1 MNMKPTL
8 WASAFAA
15 VGASLC
21 CVAPLVLVSL
31 GLGGAWLS
39 TLTQLEPYRPIFVVL
54 TLGLLAFSWR
64 KLYRQPAVCEPD
76 KACADRAVQRRQ
88 RLIFWSVATLLLLL
102 LTFPWYAS
110 LFY

>member
-8 WASAFAA
+8 WAGALAA

-39 TLTQLEPYRPIFVVL
+39 TLTGLEPYRPIFIVL
-54 TLGLLAFSWR
+54 TLGLLALAWN
-64 KLYRQPAVCEPD
+64 KLYRQPAVCEPGR
-76 KACADRAVQRRQ
+76 ACADGAVQRRQ
-88 RLIFWSVATLLLLL
+88 RLIFWSVAALLLLML
-102 LTFPWYAS
+102 AFPLYAS

>member
-8 WASAFAA
+8 WASVFAA

-39 TLTQLEPYRPIFVVL
+39 TLTQLEPYRPIFIVL
-54 TLGLLAFSWR
+54 TLGLLTLAGL
-64 KLYRQPAVCEPD
+64 KLVRQSAVCAPG
-76 KACADRAVQRRQ
+76 KACADRVVRRRQ
-88 RLIFWSVATLLLLL
+88 QMIFWSVAASLLLLL
-102 LTFPWYAS
+102 AFPWYAS

>member
-1 MNMKPTL
+1 MNVKSSL
-8 WASAFAA
+8 WASALAA

-31 GLGGAWLS
+31 GLGGAWLAS
-39 TLTQLEPYRPIFVVL
+39 LTQLEPYRPIFAALALVL
-54 TLGLLAFSWR
+54 LILAGVR
-64 KLYRQPAVCEPD
+64 LYRQPAVCTPGQV
-76 KACADRAVQRRQ
+76 CADGAVQRRQ

>member
-1 MNMKPTL
+1 MNVKSSL
-8 WASAFAA
+8 WASALAA

-39 TLTQLEPYRPIFVVL
+39 NLTALEPYRPVFVATALVL
-54 TLGLLAFSWR
+54 LGLAGY
-64 KLYRQPAVCEPD
+64 KLYHQPVVCTPGQ
-76 KACADRAVQRRQ
+76 ACADSAVQRRQ
-88 RLIFWSVATLLLLL
+88 RLVFWSVAALLLLL

-110 LFY
+110 IFY

>member
-1 MNMKPTL
+1 MDMKPTL
-8 WASAFAA
+8 WASALAA

-21 CVAPLVLVSL
+21 CVAPLVLTSL
-31 GLGGAWLS
+31 GIGGAWLS

-54 TLGLLAFSWR
+54 TLALLALSWH
-64 KLYRQPAVCEPD
+64 KLYRQPAVCAPG
-76 KACADRAVQRRQ
+76 KACADGAVQRRQ
-88 RLIFWSVATLLLLL
+88 RSIFWSVAGSLLLL

>member
-8 WASAFAA
+8 WASALAA
-15 VGASLC
+15 IGASLC

-39 TLTQLEPYRPIFVVL
+39 TLTQLEPYRPIFVAL
-54 TLGLLAFSWR
+54 TLGLLGLAWV
-64 KLYRQPAVCEPD
+64 KLYRQPAVCAPGR
-76 KACADRAVQRRQ
+76 ACADGAVQRRQ
-88 RLIFWSVATLLLLL
+88 RQTFWGVAALLLLL